1 MKNGRLYDANT
12 LSEVAPRQKPLDRMW
27 WLVTNE

>member
-12 LSEVAPRQKPLDRMW
+12 LQEIAPRSKPLDKMW
-27 WLVTNE
+27 WMVAP